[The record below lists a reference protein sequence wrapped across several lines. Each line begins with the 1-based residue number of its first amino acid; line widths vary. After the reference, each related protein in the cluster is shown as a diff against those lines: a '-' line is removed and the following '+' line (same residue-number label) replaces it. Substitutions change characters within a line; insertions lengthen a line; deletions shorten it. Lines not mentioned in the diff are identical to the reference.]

1 MQARSGWLNR
11 SKAHLGSDAGRT
23 RPTLDP
29 DWLLMALDLLTR
41 LDPLRRVRCPFCFER
56 FAAFEMHFRC
66 NDHYCKTDFANMIDD
81 PILSQ
86 ALNGRR
92 AGGMNTPALRS
103 PWWIDPRRD
112 PRRGIRRHLDWM
124 LLPAS
129 LDCPNCYRPTEQRLC
144 PRCHSELPDSIITLS
159 AGHIAIFGPQS
170 VGKTT
175 YVTVL
180 LHELDHRVGP
190 EHQFVLAPLS
200 DEVRE
205 RYEREYHELT
215 YGGSQFG
222 VGEEME
228 GGGFRHSHSA
238 TPSLETNRGVLHPLV
253 YRLTSRRDVR
263 KGGTAILS
271 FFDTAG
277 EDWEMN
283 IDLLRSE
290 ARYLRSAKG
299 LLFLIDP
306 LRIRSVAHDPRIQLT
321 EKESRV
327 PPADY
332 LTDIRK
338 LATFFRRFPAKVP
351 LAIVL
356 NKLDR
361 WGHLLPEGT
370 LLNEWSRGIPEAR
383 ADQALDVAVHE
394 EVQSALGRWGE
405 AGFLEHV
412 AATFPNH
419 RFFAC
424 SALGDAAQEREDMPQ
439 PLPTPLLVE
448 RPVLWLLERQGIA
461 SSSKEASKRSRDT
474 SS

>member
-1 MQARSGWLNR
+1 M
-11 SKAHLGSDAGRT
+11 
-23 RPTLDP
+23 P
-29 DWLLMALDLLTR
+29 LDLLTR

-56 FAAFEMHFRC
+56 FAACEMHLRC
-66 NDHYCKTDFANMIDD
+66 DDHYCKTDFGRMVED
-81 PILSQ
+81 PILSR
-86 ALNGRR
+86 ALNGRAR
-92 AGGMNTPALRS
+92 GGSTGAVLRS
-103 PWWIDPRRD
+103 PWWIDPRSDR
-112 PRRGIRRHLDWM
+112 RRGVRRHLDWM
-124 LLPAS
+124 VLPGA
-129 LDCPNCYRPTEQRLC
+129 LDCPNCGRPTDVRLC
-144 PRCHSELPDSIITLS
+144 PRCHSQLPDSVITLET
-159 AGHIAIFGPQS
+159 GHIAIFGPQS

-190 EHQFVLAPLS
+190 QRGFVLDPLT
-200 DEVRE
+200 DEIRE

-222 VGEEME
+222 VGEELN
-228 GGGFRHSHSA
+228 GDAYRRSHSA
-238 TPSLETNRGVLHPLV
+238 TPSLETNRGVLQPLI
-253 YRLTSRRDVR
+253 YRLTRRNATGR
-263 KGGTAILS
+263 RGNALLS

-283 IDLLRSE
+283 IDLLRGE
-290 ARYLRSAKG
+290 ARYLGVAHG

-306 LRIRSVAHDPRIQLT
+306 LRIRAVAHDRRLHLT

-332 LTDIRK
+332 LNDARK
-338 LATFFRRFPAKVP
+338 LITFFKKVPIKTP

-361 WGHLLPEGT
+361 WGGLMAEGT
-370 LLNEWSRGIPEAR
+370 HLQEWARGLPATLPDES
-383 ADQALDVAVHE
+383 LDKAIHD
-394 EVQSALGRWGE
+394 EVQSALRQWGM

-412 AATFPNH
+412 TINFPNH

-424 SALGDAAQEREDMPQ
+424 SALGDAAQEREDQPQ

-448 RPVLWLLERQGIA
+448 RPVLWLLEQQGVL
-461 SSSKEASKRSRDT
+461 
-474 SS
+474 